1 MKPCIVG
8 FSQIQ
13 SVGTLSFSSGLV
25 VHVVGLFSLSPLRNL
40 NLWRTQLLLLRTL
53 FSSFSELFDI
63 SGTFWRFVNFTSFF
77 ELFILV
83 RYFVN
88 DVFVASISSFDS
100 QTTCGNF
107 SRQNQ
112 GKLDPEK
119 NIKWLKLCCFEN
131 DDHNIRS
138 TKSFVWNTAF
148 TTQLSEA
155 AANEMQILVK
165 KKFT

>member
-1 MKPCIVG
+1 M
-8 FSQIQ
+8 
-13 SVGTLSFSSGLV
+13 
-25 VHVVGLFSLSPLRNL
+25 
-40 NLWRTQLLLLRTL
+40 
-53 FSSFSELFDI
+53 
-63 SGTFWRFVNFTSFF
+63 NFTSFF

-112 GKLDPEK
+112 GKLDPGK

-138 TKSFVWNTAF
+138 TKSFVRNTAF